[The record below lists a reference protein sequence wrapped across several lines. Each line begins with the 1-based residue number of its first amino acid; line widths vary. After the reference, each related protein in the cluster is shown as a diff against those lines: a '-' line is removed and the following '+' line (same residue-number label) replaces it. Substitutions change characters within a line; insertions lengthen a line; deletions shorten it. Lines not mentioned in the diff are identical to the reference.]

1 MSDSPSSFVQTVLG
15 PVRPAALGRTLMH
28 EHLLLNLTPPDGLSP
43 GRTAEEQARWDL
55 PITIERLDDV
65 RRHSALYRADLE
77 LLSRDE
83 AVGELSYFT
92 AAGGGCIVDAT
103 SVGIGRDPE
112 GLRAISQAAAVHVV
126 MGCGYY
132 SAPFHPPEVAASS
145 EEELA
150 ERMVRDLTVGCE
162 GVVAG
167 IIGEIGL
174 TWPVHPHEARVLRA
188 AVRAQVATG
197 AAVTIHPGRHPEA
210 PLDAI
215 RAVIDAGGDPER
227 TIIDH
232 LDGRLDDDDA
242 FEEVAA
248 TGCYLELDLFGYEW
262 AHFPAFP
269 DFDMPNDG
277 DRVRRVRRLLE
288 KGHGDRVLLS
298 GDMGN
303 QHHRKRYGGPGYDH
317 LLLRVVPLMLRR
329 GIAPT
334 EIEALLIH
342 NPARALARPGSA
354 RCMTGIPY
362 DGWRGVAAGQEGSP
376 GCREVSPG

>member
-1 MSDSPSSFVQTVLG
+1 MARGHQADKAGELVSARTRITQLTRSMRVSGSASAFVQTVRG
-15 PVRPAALGRTLMH
+15 RIDPYALGRTLMH
-28 EHLLLNLTPPDGLSP
+28 EHLLLSLTPQDGLSP
-43 GRTAEEQARWDL
+43 GRTAEERARWEL

-77 LLSRDE
+77 LLSREE
-83 AVGELSYFT
+83 AVEELSYFT
-92 AAGGGCIVDAT
+92 SAGGQCIVDAT
-103 SVGIGRDPE
+103 SVGIGRDPQ
-112 GLRAISQAAAVHVV
+112 GLRAISESAGVHVV

-150 ERMVRDLTVGCE
+150 ERMVSDLTVGCD

-174 TWPVHPHEARVLRA
+174 SWPVHPNEARVLRA

-197 AAVTIHPGRHPEA
+197 AALTIHPGRHPEA
-210 PLDAI
+210 PVDAI

-232 LDGRLDDDDA
+232 LDGRLADDGA
-242 FEEVAA
+242 FQEIAA
-248 TGCYLELDLFGYEW
+248 TGCYLELDLFGYES
-262 AHFPAFP
+262 AYFPAFP

-288 KGHGDRVLLS
+288 KGHGDRILLS

-303 QHHRKRYGGPGYDH
+303 RHHRKRYGGPGYDH
-317 LLLRVVPLMLRR
+317 LLRCVVPLMLRR
-329 GIAPT
+329 GFAPR
-334 EIEALLIH
+334 EIDGLLIH

-354 RCMTGIPY
+354 P
-362 DGWRGVAAGQEGSP
+362 
-376 GCREVSPG
+376 